1 MKTFNCYYINL
12 RREEHR
18 NTQIKQEL
26 EKLFEPS
33 IIRRVEGNISRVK
46 GHGCSLSHIQCV
58 EDFINS
64 NQDYALIFEDDFQLE
79 LSPQECLKAINQAMT
94 ENVKLFLLGYHSL
107 LINLEMD
114 KRNNY
119 ICPFSNG
126 QMACAY
132 MVSKEYAS
140 TLLSN
145 FKNSSNMLAMTKN
158 YEHYALDEY
167 WKKLQVDEG
176 VYACVPRM
184 GKQRISL
191 SSIENRIVDY
201 KGFCYGII
209 ISDELNPS
217 DINLPFQY
225 RVVKKDTNIKEEIEK
240 VFTVYSNVDYLFF
253 TYNYSEIKLHD
264 IMNYFKLFTLH
275 NLPYISF
282 DNSFYISKV
291 CLYTLYDEDFNFQD
305 LHSIKEHQ
313 NILE

>member
-1 MKTFNCYYINL
+1 M
-12 RREEHR
+12 
-18 NTQIKQEL
+18 
-26 EKLFEPS
+26 
-33 IIRRVEGNISRVK
+33 IS
-46 GHGCSLSHIQCV
+46 Q
-58 EDFINS
+58 DFILLILNCKS
-64 NQDYALIFEDDFQLE
+64 YKDRAILQRKLWVNNLPYEIKHFYVIGDETLIDEHMFMDDVLYVKCKDDYA
-79 LSPQECLKAINQAMT
+79 
-94 ENVKLFLLGYHSL
+94 SL
-107 LINLEMD
+107 
-114 KRNNY
+114 
-119 ICPFSNG
+119 P
-126 QMACAY
+126 
-132 MVSKEYAS
+132 
-140 TLLSN
+140 
-145 FKNSSNMLAMTKN
+145 TKN

-167 WKKLQVDEG
+167 WKKLQDDEG

-225 RVVKKDTNIKEEIEK
+225 RIVKKDTNIKEEIEK
-240 VFTVYSNVDYLFF
+240 VFTMYSNVDYLFF
-253 TYNYSEIKLHD
+253 TYNYSEIKLDD